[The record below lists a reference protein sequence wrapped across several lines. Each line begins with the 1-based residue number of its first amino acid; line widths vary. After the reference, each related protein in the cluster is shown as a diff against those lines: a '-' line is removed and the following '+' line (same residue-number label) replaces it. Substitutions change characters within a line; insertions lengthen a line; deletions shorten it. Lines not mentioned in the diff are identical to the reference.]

1 MIYIY
6 GDSYACPIH
15 KIDENPDIVTWH
27 KRLEERYL
35 VTNKAV
41 MGSGPEYAYG
51 KYLQDEENFTDADKV
66 IFIYSYST
74 RMNWFGLD
82 PTSNCEIKFEKGQLN
97 IMKWIREPT
106 LQFIRE
112 HGKEIEYVCN
122 HYNYNQKFDTSVY
135 EKALV
140 LKHIALSKR
149 VKTYYM
155 VVHPPDW
162 QILQKYHSL
171 MQNNEWFSLHY
182 KPLSKISID
191 FSLRNHLNQKQHD
204 LLYKEV
210 FDFIE

>member
-15 KIDENPDIVTWH
+15 KIDENPNIVTWH

-66 IFIYSYST
+66 IFIHSHPT
-74 RMNWFGLD
+74 RINWFGLD
-82 PTSNCEIKFEKGQLN
+82 PASQNEIKYRKGQLD
-97 IMKWIREPT
+97 IESWTKEET

-112 HGKEIEYVCN
+112 HGKEIEYVYN
-122 HYNYNQKFDTSVY
+122 HYDYNQKFDTSVY

-155 VVHPPDW
+155 VVYTKDW
-162 QILQKYHSL
+162 QLLQKFHSL
-171 MQNNEWFSLHY
+171 MENNEWFSLFFLPMMKFASEY
-182 KPLSKISID
+182 D
-191 FSLRNHLNQKQHD
+191 FRNHMNQKQHD
-204 LLYKEV
+204 SLYSEV
-210 FDFIE
+210 LDFIE

>member
-51 KYLQDEENFTDADKV
+51 KYLQDEENFTDTDKV
-66 IFIYSYST
+66 IFIHSHPT
-74 RMNWFGLD
+74 RINWFGLD
-82 PTSNCEIKFEKGQLN
+82 TSYQNEIAYTKGQVR
-97 IMKWIREPT
+97 IEPWTKEET

-112 HGKEIEYVCN
+112 HEDEISYVFN
-122 HYNYNQKFDTSVY
+122 HYDFNGKFNTSVF

-155 VVHPPDW
+155 VVMSRDW
-162 QILQKYHSL
+162 QLLQKYHSL
-171 MQNNEWFSLHY
+171 MENNEWFSLFF
-182 KPLSKISID
+182 KPMMKFASAYD
-191 FSLRNHLNQKQHD
+191 LRNHMNQKQHD
-204 LLYKEV
+204 LIYRQVL
-210 FDFIE
+210 DFIE